1 MWTKQL
7 GILKQKT
14 VYEKIAKAVVIVNI
28 DIRHTFQAMVW
39 LDSSP

>member
-14 VYEKIAKAVVIVNI
+14 VYEKIAKAVVI
-28 DIRHTFQAMVW
+28 FQVDLTLTT
-39 LDSSP
+39 LDFGA